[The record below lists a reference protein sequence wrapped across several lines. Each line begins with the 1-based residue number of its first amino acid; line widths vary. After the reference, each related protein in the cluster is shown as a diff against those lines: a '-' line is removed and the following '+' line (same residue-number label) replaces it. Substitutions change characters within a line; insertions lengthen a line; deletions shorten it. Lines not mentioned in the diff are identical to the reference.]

1 MIWVKYFYARK
12 YEYPWYLSQGTAKT
26 FAEKL
31 MKSIGARK
39 RQQTFHVSI
48 KNMSEYNFEDNLDKE
63 VRIVAYCIFWYIHA
77 WVGLLKG
84 AIYI

>member
-1 MIWVKYFYARK
+1 
-12 YEYPWYLSQGTAKT
+12 
-26 FAEKL
+26 
-31 MKSIGARK
+31 MKSLGARK

-63 VRIVAYCIFWYIHA
+63 VRIVVYCIFWYIHA